1 MEKKV
6 IIINEDALKSAKEVV
21 DMPESKL
28 IGSIKRFLHDLLQ
41 NPATAQPNDGLQLNG
56 FNRVKLLNILVDK
69 GIVRRKQKIRDKD
82 KDGNPVSAKM
92 VVSYMVPK
100 QNFDRNIKRLYIEL
114 FEVGDELNESF
125 IGMTEATTAGSV
137 SGGSFENFGFLQPIA
152 PVQRRSFYNAEPKVK
167 KKRRKRKKSKSQ

>member
-1 MEKKV
+1 MKKKV
-6 IIINEDALKSAKEVV
+6 IIINEDALNSAKEVV
-21 DMPESKL
+21 DMSERKF

-41 NPATAQPNDGLQLNG
+41 NPTTAQPNDGLQLNG

-125 IGMTEATTAGSV
+125 IGMAEATTAGSV

-152 PVQRRSFYNAEPKVK
+152 PVQRRSIYDIKSKE
-167 KKRRKRKKSKSQ
+167 KRRKRKKSELQ